1 MSKVQIRVLTQEQ
14 SVLRVLERVLRSNGI
29 LSEQYSVGGYGEE
42 CVCLE
47 RTDHGWEVY
56 DGERGQHYAPFTS
69 LNLRAACLQML
80 DRLAESDVQSQAM
93 QNEFRRLLRADS
105 RERKK
110 TTQALRVLRTGG
122 ARLKL
127 VEGLSGL
134 YPVLRTYAS
143 ERKKKNTNTIEPP
156 TTAGKVSEV

>member
-105 RERKK
+105 WERKK
-110 TTQALRVLRTGG
+110 NDAGIACASHGRRKTETGRRIVRSVSG
-122 ARLKL
+122 FTHVCIREKEKEYQHDRAAHDSG
-127 VEGLSGL
+127 EGF
-134 YPVLRTYAS
+134 
-143 ERKKKNTNTIEPP
+143 
-156 TTAGKVSEV
+156 